1 MDGGDHCVDHV
12 TIDKTNSKHP
22 MHDQF
27 MRASKWH
34 LLLTLKSS
42 DTFQNPEL
50 NFSLIMLLCCTV
62 SITHCKCLCCG
73 GLSHEFMDG
82 WMDGEAIT
90 KYGYVLFAF
99 VYINKTRDSCASGC
113 GCIMIIIIRR
123 THRRRRRIPA
133 FLCHYITISRL
144 PSRTGPTSRPYYR
157 HSSVVW
163 PKSLHFALTSGV
175 RNDQVGGRSSAALK

>member
-1 MDGGDHCVDHV
+1 MRRSPTPGPRGLGNDNPSMCTISMHRPVLLTILQRSAPCLQGLLVDGGDHCVGHV

-42 DTFQNPEL
+42 DTFQKPEL

-82 WMDGEAIT
+82 WMDGWGSHHQIR
-90 KYGYVLFAF
+90 LCFICLC
-99 VYINKTRDSCASGC
+99 VYK
-113 GCIMIIIIRR
+113 
-123 THRRRRRIPA
+123 
-133 FLCHYITISRL
+133 
-144 PSRTGPTSRPYYR
+144 
-157 HSSVVW
+157 
-163 PKSLHFALTSGV
+163 
-175 RNDQVGGRSSAALK
+175 